1 MYTFLPE
8 NFTPVKQKA
17 SKELRSMLRAIV
29 LGLILFIAMV
39 VAWCYYMVSLWKAE
53 RLKMELMDL
62 RADGFIIRNQHG
74 EVVFHLAFR
83 SGNLDLELCSKEG
96 EGTSKAPW
104 SSSQALILTRQGLTG
119 SVLPRGHPMT
129 GHPAALGPAWQHSL
143 GFSLGHW
150 LGRWSSFPRM
160 QAEQLL
166 ACSGMLCRNAAA
178 AATCSLEQHMDVVCR
193 LRSQSEP

>member
-104 SSSQALILTRQGLTG
+104 SSSQALILTRQALRRSRILHRSTG
-119 SVLPRGHPMT
+119 GT
-129 GHPAALGPAWQHSL
+129 PAASRDVGAPLCTAQTAESLWQCH
-143 GFSLGHW
+143 
-150 LGRWSSFPRM
+150 RT
-160 QAEQLL
+160 
-166 ACSGMLCRNAAA
+166 LCIHPPVI
-178 AATCSLEQHMDVVCR
+178 SP
-193 LRSQSEP
+193 LR